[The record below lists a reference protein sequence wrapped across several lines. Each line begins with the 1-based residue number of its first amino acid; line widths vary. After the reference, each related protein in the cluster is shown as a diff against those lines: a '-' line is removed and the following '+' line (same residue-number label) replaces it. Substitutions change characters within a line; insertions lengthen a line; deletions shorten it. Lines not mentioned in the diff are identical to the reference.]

1 MRTEAQ
7 KRADEKWKKNNS
19 TRIML
24 RLYKNTDAD
33 LIEFLETVDNKQ
45 ALIKRLLREEIKKA
59 GE

>member
-19 TRIML
+19 TRIMF

-59 GE
+59 G